1 MLLSRRKVRCL
12 VSTSLLL
19 ICLAALSAWLRGDK
33 AQFLSVAHAA
43 EGRNQLQTGHSDKLR
58 ELLIERYDVLKAI
71 RDDMNRLLEYGRGDI
86 TELRDITI
94 AMFNAEA
101 DLCTTD
107 SGRIK
112 VYEKIVDILRKQ
124 EEALAREAVAGQR
137 SPYEAQRA
145 KVARLDAQIRLEKER
160 FSQNTALDMPNNPIL
175 KTISDAREAVIENI
189 TNAHSIAYKKNIVHF
204 VDNNTLVIKRD
215 FSQGKIMRTGRP
227 LDLAISG
234 KGFFTVTDSKDR
246 TFFTRYG
253 SFLVRPNGMMVLDT
267 GQALEPI
274 IFIPEETQKIHITNH
289 GSISCTTADG
299 TESVVG
305 SIELSRF
312 PNEEGLEYKGKGLYV
327 PTNRS
332 GDPIQAAADSQG
344 FGHIESGFIESSN
357 VDVPEQIR
365 VLSELSRFEQSVSK
379 ALSIIQKEPQWA
391 EQSALAP
398 TQEPKGK
405 LPVIVHIKTKNEIVT
420 VLSGQTEPLYNVTTT
435 DGKVLGLYLSA
446 QQLQQNLP
454 DIYRL
459 LKTSYADNQDIA
471 VIWAGIDH

>member
-71 RDDMNRLLEYGRGDI
+71 MDDMNKLLGYGRAGI
-86 TELRDITI
+86 TELRDTNI
-94 AMFNAEA
+94 AMFNAKA
-101 DLCTTD
+101 DLCT
-107 SGRIK
+107 SGSERIK
-112 VYEKIVDILRKQ
+112 IYEKLVDVLRKQ
-124 EEALAREAVAGQR
+124 EEGLAREVADGRRSSTEVQR
-137 SPYEAQRA
+137 T
-145 KVARLDAQIRLEKER
+145 KLARLEVQIRLEKER
-160 FSQNTALDMPNNPIL
+160 LAQKTSLYIPNNSIP
-175 KTISDAREAVIENI
+175 KTIKDARDAVIENV

-204 VDNNTLVIKRD
+204 VDKNTLIIRRD
-215 FSQGKIMRTGRP
+215 FSQGKNLRTDRP

-234 KGFFTVTDSKDR
+234 KGFFNVTDSKGR
-246 TFFTRYG
+246 SFFTRYG
-253 SFLVRPNGMMVLDT
+253 SFLVRQNGMMTLGA
-267 GQALEPI
+267 GQTLEPA
-274 IFIPEETQKIHITNH
+274 IFIPKDAKKIHITND
-289 GSISCTTADG
+289 GSISCITTDG

-305 SIELSRF
+305 SILLSRF

-327 PTNRS
+327 PTSRS
-332 GDPIQAAADSQG
+332 GIPTTASPDSEG

-405 LPVIVHIKTKNEIVT
+405 LPVIVHIKTKNEVIS
-420 VLSGQTEPLYNVTTT
+420 VLSGQTEPLYNVTTK

-454 DIYRL
+454 GIYRL
-459 LKTSYADNQDIA
+459 LKTSYADNQNIT
-471 VIWAGIDH
+471 VIWAGIDN